1 MSDDFFGDLGKSISR
16 VTQKAMNR
24 TGDLFETTKINAQ
37 ITSEQREIE
46 KLYAKI
52 GAIIYRKIENGKME
66 ADEDIASI
74 VDDIRAHAGHL
85 ASRRKA
91 LAGVKRMRVC
101 PACGELI
108 ATDVAFCPKCGT
120 PVVVDDP
127 AAIGEAEK
135 EDDDDDYLDTEE

>member
-16 VTQKAMNR
+16 VTQQAVNR

-37 ITSEQREIE
+37 ISGEKREIE

-52 GAIIYRKIENGKME
+52 GAIIYRKVSNGTME
-66 ADEDIASI
+66 ADEDIAAI
-74 VDDIRAHAGHL
+74 IDDIRAHAGQL

-120 PVVVDDP
+120 PVVVNPP
-127 AAIGEAEK
+127 ALSEEEVEE
-135 EDDDDDYLDTEE
+135 EDDDYT

>member
-16 VTQKAMNR
+16 VTQKAVNR

-37 ITSEQREIE
+37 ISGERREIE

-52 GAIIYRKIENGKME
+52 GAIIYRKIANGTME
-66 ADEDIASI
+66 ADEDIAQI
-74 VDDIRAHAGHL
+74 VDDIRAHAGQL
-85 ASRRKA
+85 ASRRRA

-108 ATDVAFCPKCGT
+108 ASDVAFCPKCGT
-120 PVVVDDP
+120 PVVVESP
-127 AAIGEAEK
+127 AIPEDVEE
-135 EDDDDDYLDTEE
+135 EDDDYTETEE

>member
-16 VTQKAMNR
+16 VTQKAVNR

-37 ITSEQREIE
+37 ISGERREIE

-52 GAIIYRKIENGKME
+52 GAIIYRKIANGTME
-66 ADEDIASI
+66 ADEDIAQI
-74 VDDIRAHAGHL
+74 VDDIRAHAGQL
-85 ASRRKA
+85 ASRRRA

-108 ATDVAFCPKCGT
+108 ASDVAFCPKCGT
-120 PVVVDDP
+120 PVVVDSP
-127 AAIGEAEK
+127 AIPEDVEE
-135 EDDDDDYLDTEE
+135 EDDDYTETEE

>member
-16 VTQKAMNR
+16 VTQKAVGR
-24 TGDLFETTKINAQ
+24 TGELFETTKINAQ
-37 ITSEQREIE
+37 ISGEQREIE

-52 GAIIYRKIENGKME
+52 GAVVYRKIANGTME
-66 ADEDIASI
+66 ADEDIAPI
-74 VDDIRAHAGHL
+74 VDDIRAHAGQL

-120 PVVVDDP
+120 PVVVDAP
-127 AAIGEAEK
+127 AALKKAEE
-135 EDDDDDYLDTEE
+135 EDDDEYTETEE

>member
-1 MSDDFFGDLGKSISR
+1 MSDDFFSDLGKSISR
-16 VTQKAMNR
+16 VTQKAVGR
-24 TGDLFETTKINAQ
+24 TGELLETTKINAQ
-37 ITSEQREIE
+37 ISGEQREIE

-52 GAIIYRKIENGKME
+52 GAIVYRKIVNGTME
-66 ADEDIASI
+66 VDDDIASI
-74 VDDIRAHAGHL
+74 VDDIRAHAGQL

-120 PVVVDDP
+120 PVVVDTP
-127 AAIGEAEK
+127 AVTEK
-135 EDDDDDYLDTEE
+135 TEDEEDDDWTETEE

>member
-16 VTQKAMNR
+16 VTQKAVNR

-37 ITSEQREIE
+37 ISGERREIE

-52 GAIIYRKIENGKME
+52 GAIIYRKIANGTME
-66 ADEDIASI
+66 ADEDIAQI
-74 VDDIRAHAGHL
+74 VDDIRAHAGQL
-85 ASRRKA
+85 ASRRRA

-108 ATDVAFCPKCGT
+108 ASDVAFCPKCGT
-120 PVVVDDP
+120 PVVVDSPVIPED
-127 AAIGEAEK
+127 GEE
-135 EDDDDDYLDTEE
+135 EDDDYTETEE